1 MEANTPKGH
10 RALRRG
16 RVSAP
21 GQIYL
26 LTTTTAER
34 TPVFGEFEVATAAC
48 RVLHAQAGPSGLEP
62 LCWVLMPDHLHLL
75 ANLRQVRLSS
85 AVGHLKARIAHSA
98 NVQRG
103 TTAPLWQRGFHD
115 HALRR
120 DDDVLTIA
128 RYIVANPVRAGLAES
143 ARAYP
148 FWDAVWL

>member
-1 MEANTPKGH
+1 MEMIASRGH
-10 RALRRG
+10 RALRKG
-16 RVSAP
+16 RVSIS
-21 GQIYL
+21 GQVYL
-26 LTTTTAER
+26 LTTTTAAR
-34 TPVFGEFEVATAAC
+34 IPAFGEFEIAIAAC
-48 RVLHAQAGPSGLEP
+48 RVLHAQAGASGLDP